1 MGCKQSRQ
9 VKVQPFGKNEL
20 RQDLPGKKLKKTESE
35 HDPIEQDIDDQTR
48 RKGKRNKSSK
58 SNRTLGSCG
67 SLEDD
72 QSQESDRGGS
82 AGSKTSKHSNDSG
95 LGDDYKH
102 VITEYSE
109 ADKVK
114 KIEEGFEE
122 REIDDLF
129 IAGSACQTR
138 SSAKDKARLEE
149 AMIIQKLREEGLIS
163 RPSAQASGGLSFEIV
178 EERRPIPAVLRPP
191 LRLAKLEKRRVK
203 KKQLTE
209 EDIQEKLERAER
221 RRKRKETER
230 LERIKEMERVDQTTS
245 LETFAEYQKK
255 KEEQSQQKQNI
266 VADNREK
273 RLLEKKEKQRERER
287 RAEEVRK
294 RKMLLATETENQ
306 EYDPTANPEETPEN
320 SFKNQDV
327 STEETFND
335 KI

>member
-9 VKVQPFGKNEL
+9 VKVQPAGGSQL
-20 RQDLPGKKLKKTESE
+20 HSGLSGKKLRKTESE

-72 QSQESDRGGS
+72 DQSQKSDRGGS
-82 AGSKTSKHSNDSG
+82 AGSKHSNDSG

-129 IAGSACQTR
+129 IAGNACQTR

-191 LRLAKLEKRRVK
+191 LRLAKLEKRRKK

-209 EDIQEKLERAER
+209 EEIQEKLEKAER

-273 RLLEKKEKQRERER
+273 RLQEMKDKQRERER

-294 RKMLLATETENQ
+294 RKLLLATEAEKQ
-306 EYDPTANPEETPEN
+306 EYDQTRETTNTEETPEN
-320 SFKNQDV
+320 VFKTMDE
-327 STEETFND
+327 STE
-335 KI
+335 